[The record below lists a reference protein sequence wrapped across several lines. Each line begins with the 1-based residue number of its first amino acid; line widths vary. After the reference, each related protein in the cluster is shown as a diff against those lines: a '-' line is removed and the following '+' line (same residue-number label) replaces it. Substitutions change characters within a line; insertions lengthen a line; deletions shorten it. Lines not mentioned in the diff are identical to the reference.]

1 MQYQAPKGTK
11 DVTPL
16 ESYKWQY
23 IEATVREICEKFGFL
38 ETRTPV
44 IEHTELFL
52 RGVGDTTDI
61 VQKEM
66 YTFLDKGERSITLK
80 PEGTAGVARMFIE
93 NSLFNEAQPTKLYY
107 LYCPVFRYDKPQ
119 AGRLREH
126 HQFGVEVYGAPRAT
140 MDAEC
145 ISLALELFERIG
157 IKGLK
162 VKINSIGC
170 KECRPSYNAKLKE
183 YFASRSGELCTT
195 CRSRLEK
202 NPLRILDCKEEH
214 CKEICKAAPVITDC
228 LCDEC
233 NDHFKELKAA
243 LEALDIEYE
252 VDPFIVRGLD
262 YYTKTV
268 FEIVAEFEGYSGT
281 VCGGGRYDSLLEQL
295 GGPKMCGVGFGLGM
309 ERLLLTAELANA
321 PIPERERLNV
331 YIAAM
336 GREADMYAVKLA
348 NGLRKANISADTD
361 HVGRSF
367 KAQFKFAGKQKAR
380 FVAIIGDDELA
391 NGIIKLKDMDKSEEY
406 TVPLENAVE
415 TIKSKIE
422 EGQN

>member
-16 ESYKWQY
+16 ESHKWQY
-23 IEATVREICEKFGFL
+23 IESVIRDICKNFGFT

-80 PEGTAGVARMFIE
+80 PEGTAGVGRMFIE
-93 NSLFNEAQPTKLYY
+93 NGLFNDAQPTKLYY

-145 ISLALELFERIG
+145 ISLALELFERLG
-157 IKGLK
+157 ISGLS

-170 KECRPSYNAKLKE
+170 KECRPAYNAKLKE
-183 YFASRSGELCTT
+183 YFSSRSGELCET
-195 CRSRLEK
+195 CKSRLEK
-202 NPLRILDCKEEH
+202 NPLRILDCKEER
-214 CKEICKAAPVITDC
+214 CKDICKDAPAITDC
-228 LCDEC
+228 LCSEC
-233 NDHFKELKAA
+233 SDHFEELKSVLSA
-243 LEALDIEYE
+243 LGISYE

-268 FEIVAEFEGYSGT
+268 FEIVADFEGYSGT
-281 VCGGGRYDSLLEQL
+281 VCGGGRYDGLLEQL
-295 GGPKMCGVGFGLGM
+295 GGPKMSGIGFGLGM
-309 ERLLLTAELANA
+309 ERLLLTAELAGA
-321 PIPERERLNV
+321 KMPEKERLSV

-336 GREADMYAVKLA
+336 GKEADLYAVKLA
-348 NGLRKANISADTD
+348 NELRKIGVSSDTD
-361 HVGRSF
+361 HVGIAGSTGSGKTTDIGFILRSIPYD
-367 KAQFKFAGKQKAR
+367 KR
-380 FVAIIGDDELA
+380 IYSIEDSREL
-391 NGIIKLKDMDKSEEY
+391 NLQVK
-406 TVPLENAVE
+406 
-415 TIKSKIE
+415 
-422 EGQN
+422 